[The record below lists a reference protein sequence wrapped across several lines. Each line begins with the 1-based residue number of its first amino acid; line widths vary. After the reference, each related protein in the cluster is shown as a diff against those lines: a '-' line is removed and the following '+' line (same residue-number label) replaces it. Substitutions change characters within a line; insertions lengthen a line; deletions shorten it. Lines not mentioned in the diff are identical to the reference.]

1 MLHMKE
7 CHPRT
12 APPITIASL
21 EEDGRRPVRLAA
33 RRQREMMVILRD
45 HLNGESAEWVDSE
58 DIDRPTDLLEH
69 DIVSSAQGTSLSV
82 IDQDNMQQWA
92 SIPWED
98 A

>member
-1 MLHMKE
+1 
-7 CHPRT
+7 
-12 APPITIASL
+12 
-21 EEDGRRPVRLAA
+21 
-33 RRQREMMVILRD
+33 MMVILRD

-58 DIDRPTDLLEH
+58 DIDRPTDLQEH